1 MKYRRFGRTELQIP
15 VISCGGMRYQE
26 TWNDEESASEESQ
39 VNLEN
44 CIRRALELGIN
55 HIETARGYGSSEY
68 QLGHILPK
76 LPREELIVQ
85 TKVGPTDEVQPFID
99 NFERSMKL
107 LKLDYVDLFAFHG
120 VNSQIEY
127 ERTLK
132 CLDTALKC
140 KEEGRVRN
148 VGFSTH
154 GNTQTIIDTI
164 NLGCLDYVNLHW
176 YYIFQDNWPAI
187 LEAQKQDMG
196 VFIISPNDKGG
207 LLYQPSRKLMEICH
221 PLHPLVFNGLFCLS
235 HLEVH
240 TLSCGAAKPEDFDIH
255 METVEKLEQAS
266 VLIPPIIERL
276 ENTLAE
282 TLGVEWANTWHV
294 GLPEWKD
301 TPSEINIPM
310 ILRLR
315 NLALA
320 YDMVEYGKMRYNLL
334 GNGGSWFPGQKAE
347 KLDTLDLSACLAHS
361 PHADKIPGYLAE
373 AHQLLVGEEKKR
385 LQES

>member
-1 MKYRRFGRTELQIP
+1 
-15 VISCGGMRYQE
+15 
-26 TWNDEESASEESQ
+26 
-39 VNLEN
+39 
-44 CIRRALELGIN
+44 
-55 HIETARGYGSSEY
+55 
-68 QLGHILPK
+68 
-76 LPREELIVQ
+76 
-85 TKVGPTDEVQPFID
+85 
-99 NFERSMKL
+99 
-107 LKLDYVDLFAFHG
+107 
-120 VNSQIEY
+120 
-127 ERTLK
+127 
-132 CLDTALKC
+132 
-140 KEEGRVRN
+140 
-148 VGFSTH
+148 
-154 GNTQTIIDTI
+154 
-164 NLGCLDYVNLHW
+164 
-176 YYIFQDNWPAI
+176 
-187 LEAQKQDMG
+187 
-196 VFIISPNDKGG
+196 
-207 LLYQPSRKLMEICH
+207 MEICH